1 MVLFFPFG
9 ALALGSVLF
18 LMADL
23 LNEEFLLFLA
33 STLFFGTVF
42 GRLRPP
48 AAVWMAAQ
56 ADELYDS
63 LGTLLELR
71 LLRLSALLGMGRRLA
86 ALVRFLDR
94 FLLSLFPL
102 FRPLPAGG
110 SLLLLGSLR
119 GDLETLPV
127 FLDRLARRRRLL
139 VLAVLLG
146 DFGRLLG
153 DRLALTP

>member
-1 MVLFFPFG
+1 MALFFPFG
-9 ALALGSVLF
+9 ALALGSGLF

-23 LNEEFLLFLA
+23 LNEEFLLLLA

-48 AAVWMAAQ
+48 VAAWMAAQ

-71 LLRLSALLGMGRRLA
+71 LLRLSALLGLGRRLA
-86 ALVRFLDR
+86 AMIRFLDR
-94 FLLSLFPL
+94 FLLGLFPL

-110 SLLLLGSLR
+110 FPLLLGSLR
-119 GDLETLPV
+119 GDFETLPG
-127 FLDRLARRRRLL
+127 FLDRLARRQRLRI
-139 VLAVLLG
+139 LAVLLG

-153 DRLALTP
+153 DRLVLTP